1 MVTRRARSFAYCI
14 ISLTLAA
21 AAAGQTAR
29 RAVKI
34 CRGVPIPEG
43 YTVVGDTTSPDCPRG
58 AYLIKQDEDAGANA
72 GARQDDA
79 QQPAG
84 DPAVYRPRRA
94 AAAPTPTR
102 APAPSREPEQQA
114 RRRPPTLAGATGGA
128 TPAAQGDPVAY
139 SAAGPEEVGAD
150 EVVRVDTTLI
160 TVPVS
165 VTDRQGRYVP
175 NLKREDFHL
184 FENGVE
190 QQVAFFDSADKP
202 FTVALL
208 LDTSGSTRFRLWDIK
223 DAAIEFARQLRPQ
236 DRVLVVTFN
245 EQVLLLTEATSDR
258 NIINGVITYNARS
271 GDSTRL
277 YDAVDLVIR
286 ERLNKIQGRKAI
298 VLFTDGVDT
307 TSQQATYESTLGEVS
322 ELDALIYPI
331 QYDTFQDMQPGG
343 GSISIVSSSSSWPFG
358 GQSSSRVV
366 NLPASGGSPAG
377 APAGSAPGDY
387 ERADKYLHN
396 LAEETGGRVY
406 RADDP
411 GQLARAFSMIAEELR
426 RQYSLGYYP
435 KEPTSAGQRREIRV
449 RVRQPGLAVRARD
462 SYVTGK

>member
-1 MVTRRARSFAYCI
+1 MITRRIPSLAYCI
-14 ISLTLAA
+14 VSLTLAA

-34 CRGVPIPEG
+34 CQGVPIPEG

-58 AYLIKQDEDAGANA
+58 AYLIKKDEDGGAAG
-72 GARQDDA
+72 GAAQDDA
-79 QQPAG
+79 QRPAG
-84 DPAVYRPRRA
+84 EPAVYRPRRA
-94 AAAPTPTR
+94 ASV
-102 APAPSREPEQQA
+102 APAAAREPDQQA
-114 RRRPPTLAGATGGA
+114 RRRPPTLAGATASA
-128 TPAAQGDPVAY
+128 TPAAQGAPVAY
-139 SAAGPEEVGAD
+139 SAAEPEEVGD
-150 EVVRVDTTLI
+150 GEVVRVNTTLI

-258 NIINGVITYNARS
+258 AIINGVITYNARS

-307 TSQQATYESTLGEVS
+307 SSQQATYESTLSQVE

-331 QYDTFQDMQPGG
+331 QYDTYQDMQPGG

-358 GQSSSRVV
+358 GHSTSRVV

-387 ERADKYLHN
+387 ERADKYLHA

-411 GQLARAFSMIAEELR
+411 RQLARAFSMIAEELR

-435 KEPTSAGQRREIRV
+435 KEPASAGQRREIRV

-462 SYVTGK
+462 SYVAGK

>member
-1 MVTRRARSFAYCI
+1 MITRRIPSLAYCI
-14 ISLTLAA
+14 VSLTLAA

-34 CRGVPIPEG
+34 CQGVPIPEG

-58 AYLIKQDEDAGANA
+58 AYLIKKDEDGGAAG
-72 GARQDDA
+72 GAAQDDA
-79 QQPAG
+79 QRPAG
-84 DPAVYRPRRA
+84 EPAVYRPRRA
-94 AAAPTPTR
+94 A
-102 APAPSREPEQQA
+102 
-114 RRRPPTLAGATGGA
+114 
-128 TPAAQGDPVAY
+128 PVAY
-139 SAAGPEEVGAD
+139 SAAEPEEVGD
-150 EVVRVDTTLI
+150 GEVVRVNTTLI

-223 DAAIEFARQLRPQ
+223 DAAIEFSRQLRPQ

-258 NIINGVITYNARS
+258 AIINGVITYNARS

-307 TSQQATYESTLGEVS
+307 SSQQATYESTLSQVE

-331 QYDTFQDMQPGG
+331 Q
-343 GSISIVSSSSSWPFG
+343 
-358 GQSSSRVV
+358 
-366 NLPASGGSPAG
+366 
-377 APAGSAPGDY
+377 
-387 ERADKYLHN
+387 
-396 LAEETGGRVY
+396 
-406 RADDP
+406 
-411 GQLARAFSMIAEELR
+411 
-426 RQYSLGYYP
+426 
-435 KEPTSAGQRREIRV
+435 
-449 RVRQPGLAVRARD
+449 
-462 SYVTGK
+462 

>member
-1 MVTRRARSFAYCI
+1 
-14 ISLTLAA
+14 
-21 AAAGQTAR
+21 
-29 RAVKI
+29 
-34 CRGVPIPEG
+34 
-43 YTVVGDTTSPDCPRG
+43 
-58 AYLIKQDEDAGANA
+58 
-72 GARQDDA
+72 
-79 QQPAG
+79 
-84 DPAVYRPRRA
+84 
-94 AAAPTPTR
+94 
-102 APAPSREPEQQA
+102 
-114 RRRPPTLAGATGGA
+114 
-128 TPAAQGDPVAY
+128 
-139 SAAGPEEVGAD
+139 
-150 EVVRVDTTLI
+150 
-160 TVPVS
+160 
-165 VTDRQGRYVP
+165 
-175 NLKREDFHL
+175 
-184 FENGVE
+184 
-190 QQVAFFDSADKP
+190 
-202 FTVALL
+202 
-208 LDTSGSTRFRLWDIK
+208 
-223 DAAIEFARQLRPQ
+223 LRPQ

-258 NIINGVITYNARS
+258 EIINGVITYNARS

-343 GSISIVSSSSSWPFG
+343 GSISIVTSSSSWPFG

-366 NLPASGGSPAG
+366 NLPASGGAPAG

-387 ERADKYLHN
+387 ERADKYLHA

-411 GQLARAFSMIAEELR
+411 RQLARAFSMIAEELR

-435 KEPTSAGQRREIRV
+435 KEPTSAGQRRARPFFFTASRV
-449 RVRQPGLAVRARD
+449 GVVFRKKLIPEECASAAPWRRLKPPRSG
-462 SYVTGK
+462 G